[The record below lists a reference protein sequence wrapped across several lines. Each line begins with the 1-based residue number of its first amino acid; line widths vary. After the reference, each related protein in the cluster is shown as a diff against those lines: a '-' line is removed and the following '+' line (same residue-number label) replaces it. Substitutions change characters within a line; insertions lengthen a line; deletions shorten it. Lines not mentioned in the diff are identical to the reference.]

1 LKGCDTLFPADHSGQ
16 GQFQTGRLAAELE
29 REFPIPWFLE
39 ADCRQSKDLVE
50 CRRADL
56 ADLYI
61 PSILAFCNSPLMNS
75 VEAYIHFER
84 GLMTDDGRVSNE
96 STETFLRQYMAEF
109 AAFIA
114 QVYTVLPRN
123 Q

>member
-1 LKGCDTLFPADHSGQ
+1 
-16 GQFQTGRLAAELE
+16 
-29 REFPIPWFLE
+29 
-39 ADCRQSKDLVE
+39 
-50 CRRADL
+50 
-56 ADLYI
+56 
-61 PSILAFCNSPLMNS
+61 MNS